1 MPIPK
6 KILVPVDFSP
16 SSLAALETALELAA
30 QFKASFELVH
40 VWEPP
45 PIYGPDALVAG
56 GMSLY
61 MELEEHTRRAA
72 TKEMET
78 LVVRLSERGI
88 RDVRT
93 HVQRGVPA
101 SAILD
106 VAAKGGFD
114 LIVMGT
120 HGRTGVSRLFMGSV
134 AEKIVRLSPIPVL
147 TVRQREATEELPL
160 S

>member
-16 SSLAALETALELAA
+16 SSLAALETAIELAKP
-30 QFKASFELVH
+30 FNASLELVH

-61 MELEEHTRRAA
+61 VELEEHARRAA
-72 TKEMET
+72 TKEMENLVARLEPRGLGT
-78 LVVRLSERGI
+78 L
-88 RDVRT
+88 RT
-93 HVQRGVPA
+93 HVLRGVPA
-101 SAILD
+101 PGILE
-106 VAAKGGFD
+106 VAGKGGFD

-120 HGRTGVSRLFMGSV
+120 HGRTGVSRFFMGSV
-134 AEKIVRLSPIPVL
+134 AEKVVRLSPVPVL
-147 TVRQREATEELPL
+147 TVRNPAAAEELAL